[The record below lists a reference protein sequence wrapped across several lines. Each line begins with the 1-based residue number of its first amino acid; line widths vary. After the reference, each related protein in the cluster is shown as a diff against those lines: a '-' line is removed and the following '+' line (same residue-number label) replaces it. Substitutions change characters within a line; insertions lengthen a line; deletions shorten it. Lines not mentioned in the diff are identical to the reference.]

1 MRSLYHKERKASS
14 ACYKEKRKREGR
26 TGEKKEEGR
35 EMRSPK
41 GKEGEM
47 DRSEETHGREERGG
61 KKREKRC

>member
-1 MRSLYHKERKASS
+1 
-14 ACYKEKRKREGR
+14 
-26 TGEKKEEGR
+26 
-35 EMRSPK
+35 MRSPK